1 MRMGM
6 DIDIDMDIDMDM
18 DNDNDEHIRLWCS
31 MALFHEQC
39 VFVSYMMSVGL
50 LY

>member
-1 MRMGM
+1 M
-6 DIDIDMDIDMDM
+6 DTDMFNEITEDEDE
-18 DNDNDEHIRLWCS
+18 DEHIRLWCS

>member
-1 MRMGM
+1 MDSSTLKEIVGM
-6 DIDIDMDIDMDM
+6 AS
-18 DNDNDEHIRLWCS
+18 DNDEHIRLWCS